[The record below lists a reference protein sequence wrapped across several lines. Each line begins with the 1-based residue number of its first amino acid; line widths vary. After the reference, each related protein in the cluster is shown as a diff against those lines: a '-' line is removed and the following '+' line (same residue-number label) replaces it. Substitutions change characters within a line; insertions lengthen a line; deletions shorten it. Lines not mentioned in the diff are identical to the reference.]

1 MKLIDNLGLKNFR
14 IFDDKEGF
22 FEEISAINILTGANS
37 SGKSTI
43 IKSLQMLKNSVK
55 EGNPVFDL
63 DLTQQE
69 HLLGDFD
76 DILFNKN
83 NKTVEVSLPFTF
95 LGLTNLYASL
105 SFAVQDA
112 PNNYK
117 AKLRGIEILDN
128 VDKTTLFSFRYKD
141 ATTEKKEEY
150 LKNFEAEKRANEE
163 ALNSTPED
171 GETIFSPRNSWF
183 SLPYD
188 PLEGYIEY
196 HINYVKLKKEL
207 DKVVA
212 FYEMYLKNYNG
223 YGWIDRMDDIAETE
237 NMPFVPSILINSF
250 KNNVKIDEWKD
261 FSSRLPLEASISRRE
276 ICESDFDTDDYYPA
290 PKTEEVLYYRS
301 LDILKKNM
309 TWMSVDKDKETYNVI
324 ENCFKSA
331 WNGLI
336 NRISTVNYLSAVKE
350 QNSRIYNSSSDSHF
364 INLLKDFSNYIPKYS
379 AFLNEYLQKFEI
391 GTRVEID
398 YQLKYQLIS
407 ITITTTNGIKRD
419 LVDFGYG
426 IKQLILI
433 LIQIAVLGEKNKR
446 TREEFDNQDG
456 PFYKTYHLPS
466 LLIVEEPE
474 ANLHPKWQSLLAEL
488 FVRANEKYN
497 IQFLIETHSEYLIRK
512 FQTLVAEKQF
522 DGRKIKI
529 FYLRNYEKIS
539 SNKKHMSSFHI
550 QPDGSIDY
558 KLFDSGFFDESE
570 NLELSLLNI
579 QRDSFI
585 KDFNDLK
592 NQNIADSTKI
602 TNLENK
608 IDEYVYKL
616 DIGTSEQII
625 VQHFH
630 TAKLLDLTVRYLASG
645 QYLLNNI
652 NDNDDFSPA
661 ILQFGRAVE
670 NELKNIFLSIN
681 PEEKWMMGVMQGSM
695 EKFKTGR
702 YNVNPCSNAHYEQL
716 RIELENRFNSPLNLK
731 IELLQ
736 ALREKRNSVAH
747 AGESKTKDD
756 ALAYVQ
762 LAKEFLDSW
771 TSEKN

>member
-14 IFDDKEGF
+14 IFDDIEGF

-63 DLTQQE
+63 DLTKQE

-76 DILFNKN
+76 DILYNKN
-83 NKTVEVSLPFTF
+83 NKTVEISLPFTF
-95 LGLTNLYASL
+95 LGLTNLYTSL

-112 PNNYK
+112 PNNHK
-117 AKLRGIEILDN
+117 AKLRGIKILDN
-128 VDKTTLFSFRYKD
+128 VDKTTLFSFAYRD
-141 ATTEKKEEY
+141 ATKEEKEVF

-163 ALNSTPED
+163 VINATPED
-171 GETIFSPRNSWF
+171 DENWFSPRNSWF

-188 PLEGYIEY
+188 PLEGYIDY
-196 HINYVKLKKEL
+196 QINYVKLRKEL

-212 FYEMYLKNYNG
+212 FYEMYLETYNG
-223 YGWIDRMDDIAETE
+223 FGWIEKMDETAIE
-237 NMPFVPSILINSF
+237 GNMSFVPSLLISSF
-250 KNNVKIDEWKD
+250 KNNVTIDEWKA
-261 FSSRLPLEASISRRE
+261 FSSSLPKETLISKRE
-276 ICESDFDTDDYYPA
+276 ICESDYETDDYYPS
-290 PKTEEVLYYRS
+290 PTNEEILYYRS
-301 LDILKKNM
+301 LEILRKNLS
-309 TWMSVDKDKETYNVI
+309 WKSVDKEKEVYDVI

-350 QNSRIYNSSSDSHF
+350 QNSRIYNSSGDSHF
-364 INLLKDFSNYIPKYS
+364 INLLKDFKHYNLQYS
-379 AFLNEYLQKFEI
+379 AFVNEYLQKFEI
-391 GTRVEID
+391 GTSTEVD
-398 YQLKYQLIS
+398 YQLKNQLIS
-407 ITITTTNGIKRD
+407 ITITTSDGVKRD

-488 FVRANEKYN
+488 FVNANEKYN
-497 IQFLIETHSEYLIRK
+497 IQFFIETHSEYLIRK
-512 FQTLVAEKQF
+512 FQTLVAGKQF
-522 DGRKIKI
+522 DGEKIKI
-529 FYLRNYEKIS
+529 FYLRNYQKIDDAS
-539 SNKKHMSSFHI
+539 KRMSSFHI
-550 QPDGSIDY
+550 QKDGSIDY
-558 KLFDSGFFDESE
+558 KLFDSGFFDEGE

-585 KDFNDLK
+585 KDFNELK
-592 NQNIADSTKI
+592 NQNIADSMKI
-602 TNLENK
+602 SNLENK

-616 DIGTSEQII
+616 DIRTSQQII
-625 VQHFH
+625 VQHFN
-630 TAKLLDLTVRYLASG
+630 TAKLLDLSVKYLASG
-645 QYLLNNI
+645 QYLLDNI
-652 NDNDDFSPA
+652 NDDDDFSPA

-670 NELKNIFLSIN
+670 NELKNIFLSIDL
-681 PEEKWMMGVMQGSM
+681 EGKWIMGVMQGSL
-695 EKFKTGR
+695 EKFKTGT
-702 YNVNPCSNAHYEQL
+702 YNVNPCSNADFEQL
-716 RIELENRFNSPLNLK
+716 VIELGNKFNNPMNLK

-736 ALREKRNSVAH
+736 DLREIRNSVAH
-747 AGESKTKDD
+747 AGESKAKQD
-756 ALAYVQ
+756 ALAYLQ
-762 LAKEFLDSW
+762 LAKEFLESW
-771 TSEKN
+771 TNEKK